1 MWRWI
6 EEAPTRAARGMSRV
20 RTRIASMWRHF
31 NAHVPLAHSRLT
43 TQNIHRETPRAP
55 APSHARTATP
65 PGATSL
71 GLGGRADPPPRVASP
86 VVQVRLPHSA
96 PSTRWSTCTSH
107 GSRGVERVQT
117 QRGGKG
123 ARVHVQRCSG
133 GLARP
138 SERGRGAGRGE
149 GTGLRGS
156 SIHTA
161 CTRARPRA
169 HTVLGALFSVLL
181 GPCQCLSVSRARER
195 TRHTAVA
202 ASRMLHAP
210 PKILYL

>member
-1 MWRWI
+1 MH
-6 EEAPTRAARGMSRV
+6 TYLSR
-20 RTRIASMWRHF
+20 THD
-31 NAHVPLAHSRLT
+31 SRLRT
-43 TQNIHRETPRAP
+43 YTGRPRAP
-55 APSHARTATP
+55 QRPLTHALRHHLGRPLWGWAGART
-65 PGATSL
+65 
-71 GLGGRADPPPRVASP
+71 RPRVWLLRSYKSVSHTARP
-86 VVQVRLPHSA
+86 RLVGVPA
-96 PSTRWSTCTSH
+96 PRMAHAGW
-107 GSRGVERVQT
+107 RVQT

-181 GPCQCLSVSRARER
+181 GPCQCLSVSRAPR